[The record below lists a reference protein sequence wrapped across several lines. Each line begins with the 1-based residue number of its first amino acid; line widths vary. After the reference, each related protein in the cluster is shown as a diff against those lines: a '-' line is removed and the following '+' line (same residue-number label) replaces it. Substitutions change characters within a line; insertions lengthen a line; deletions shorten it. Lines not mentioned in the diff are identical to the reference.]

1 MTVFKSWNDYFI
13 PGTTTLR
20 NKIVSRQEPYGIS
33 DPARLRAAE
42 DLLVSARLID
52 LLLHPIAGM
61 FDYNHMKAIHQYLF
75 QDVYEWAGQERV
87 APVAPQFLDK
97 DGHLY
102 YPAGETLATAAN
114 EQYRL
119 IAKANYLRGLEQ
131 SDFVAELAERWGEIN
146 VIHSFR
152 EGNTRS
158 QLVFFSQLCEQA
170 GYELRLDQLAYGTE
184 LNQEFIAARFH
195 SQDTGSN
202 RALAEVL
209 NKTVSPLEVKR
220 PPQSRAQLINLIQS
234 SVQEK
239 LSEQIHAMPKS
250 HPKKKREPRR
260 KA

>member
-1 MTVFKSWNDYFI
+1 M
-13 PGTTTLR
+13 
-20 NKIVSRQEPYGIS
+20 
-33 DPARLRAAE
+33 
-42 DLLVSARLID
+42 
-52 LLLHPIAGM
+52 
-61 FDYNHMKAIHQYLF
+61 
-75 QDVYEWAGQERV
+75 
-87 APVAPQFLDK
+87 
-97 DGHLY
+97 
-102 YPAGETLATAAN
+102 AAN

-119 IAKANYLRGLEQ
+119 IAKANYLRGLDQ

-209 NKTVSPLEVKR
+209 NKTVSPLEVKQ
-220 PPQSRAQLINLIQS
+220 PPQSRAQLIDIIQS
-234 SVQEK
+234 SV
-239 LSEQIHAMPKS
+239 PDKS
-250 HPKKKREPRR
+250 RRQTPRHEPRPQSER
-260 KA
+260 TAINTRT